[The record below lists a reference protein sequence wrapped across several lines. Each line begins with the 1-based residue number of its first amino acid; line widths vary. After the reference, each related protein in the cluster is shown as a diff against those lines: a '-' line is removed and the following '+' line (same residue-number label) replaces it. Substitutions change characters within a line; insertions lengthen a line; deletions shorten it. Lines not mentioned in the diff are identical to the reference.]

1 MIELQP
7 LYTLYHLFIPARSS
21 ISCRLPQ
28 ALSCQR
34 LGLLWGQRSF
44 GTSRV
49 SNHSVCDNHLII
61 NLARLITYTFLS
73 EIRSQ
78 IFCQG
83 RATAVTDAGLDQCP
97 KVIKIGQCNH
107 EITLRLHYPIWE
119 PVRSSDHTVVPCAPV
134 QCCTVTKLLTRKQRH
149 IIHRPLSHA
158 RVRERTAQIP
168 LSYQGSS
175 RAVRGCRTKFRTLE
189 FQNKVSRTFTTHL
202 FLEVQLKGFFFGSI
216 ITRRYKS
223 KSTTR

>member
-1 MIELQP
+1 MSQRLSAACCNVHQKGPKRAEAAERVGGSGSKHASGPDQPSPTWLCWGLCSVGLGRFFNSLPLCSPCMCTLSPCVPVLQSSLLPSPTPPQP

-44 GTSRV
+44 DTSRV

-97 KVIKIGQCNH
+97 KVIKIG
-107 EITLRLHYPIWE
+107 
-119 PVRSSDHTVVPCAPV
+119 
-134 QCCTVTKLLTRKQRH
+134 
-149 IIHRPLSHA
+149 
-158 RVRERTAQIP
+158 
-168 LSYQGSS
+168 
-175 RAVRGCRTKFRTLE
+175 
-189 FQNKVSRTFTTHL
+189 
-202 FLEVQLKGFFFGSI
+202 
-216 ITRRYKS
+216 
-223 KSTTR
+223 